1 MSIGIPATEAT
12 LLAEFIEKLEEKVKV
27 IKMQDN
33 DPNISRSELE
43 EAVEKAMLHFA
54 EYQKST
60 DHDPQYNSHAYVSK
74 MLLEKQD
81 RLAVLQS
88 KKKILDG
95 KAERRAN
102 SLVYC
107 GLSVLL
113 AEFSFITVGTF
124 YFFCWDIMEPIAYL
138 MGTGNTLAAFALY
151 IVKN

>member
-1 MSIGIPATEAT
+1 
-12 LLAEFIEKLEEKVKV
+12 
-27 IKMQDN
+27 
-33 DPNISRSELE
+33 
-43 EAVEKAMLHFA
+43 
-54 EYQKST
+54 
-60 DHDPQYNSHAYVSK
+60 

-81 RLAVLQS
+81 RLAELQS
-88 KKKILDG
+88 KKMLLDA

-107 GLSVLL
+107 GLSVLV

-151 IVKN
+151 ILKNQELSAQSLRKALQARFSRRLYRKKKF